1 MVRMKLQSVTALFIV
16 MLVCYAANALG
27 QEREFPV
34 RPINLYLGFAPGGG
48 ATHTGT
54 VAADGMKK
62 YLKQPVI
69 LNSKPGAA
77 QAIAAEFVKN
87 SNPDGYTLFWVA
99 FADLETKMAKDR
111 SSLKF
116 GLEDLDSLGA
126 APYTPYAL
134 VVNDESPW
142 KTVEDLL
149 SAARKS
155 PGKLSH
161 GSSGVGALTHIAAE
175 LFSMKTGIVL
185 NHVPFAGGGP
195 AITALLGKHVDI
207 GFASVGTYGGHI
219 KPGGGLRALAVFDR
233 KRDFG
238 LPDVPTTI
246 ERGIDITLTSWFG
259 LQAPKSLPK
268 SVRATLIEAFKNAVN
283 DPQIIS
289 MLTKLGFNISYY
301 SPEEVD
307 RRVQE
312 EYRQFQAVWKNVG
325 SIK

>member
-1 MVRMKLQSVTALFIV
+1 MKKVTGQGVVALFFV
-16 MLVCYAANALG
+16 AFVFCTVNALG
-27 QEREFPV
+27 EEKEFPV

-54 VAADGMKK
+54 VVAEGMKK
-62 YLKQPVI
+62 YLKQPVV
-69 LNSKPGAA
+69 LNFKPGAA
-77 QAIAAEFVKN
+77 QAIAAEFVIN
-87 SNPDGYTLFWVA
+87 SPPEGYTLLWVA
-99 FADLETKMAKDR
+99 FADLETKVAKDR

-126 APYTPYAL
+126 APYTPYTL

-149 SAARKS
+149 AAARKS

-195 AITALLGKHVDI
+195 AITALLGKHVDM
-207 GFASVGTYGGHI
+207 GFASVGTYGSHI
-219 KPGGGLRALAVFDR
+219 KPGGGLRSLVVFDQ

-238 LPDVPTTI
+238 LPDVPTTV

-259 LQAPKSLPK
+259 LQAPKGLPK
-268 SVRATLIEAFKNAVN
+268 AVRAILVGAFKNTVN
-283 DPQIIS
+283 DPQVIS
-289 MLTKLGFNISYY
+289 SLTKLGFNISYH

-307 RRVQE
+307 RRIQE
-312 EYRQFQAVWKNVG
+312 EYKQFEAIWKKAGLV
-325 SIK
+325 K